1 MESENNKKKRS
12 CVNAMYCS
20 AEIADAVNSHNWL
33 DGCVTGSERAE
44 RILQALNFTEQ
55 WFNRVDNSESATG
68 MEEVINSQQQKLE
81 EANATLQRKQEDI
94 DTLQT
99 QRDVLLTK
107 NDELEARIAEL
118 MIAAETSNGSSETL
132 AAENSALSQQLGEA
146 QQRIT
151 ALESEEVNWAKISTT
166 LDPAYVAVI
175 EEITRRLIAK
185 FNLEKLEPQVVLVT
199 FFMKYY
205 YCQEVEFSG
214 MPFIIRPNEI
224 LAIVQKVYPEMTNK
238 TLTHAF
244 SVK

>member
-94 DTLQT
+94 DLLQT
-99 QRDVLLTK
+99 ERDNLQTK

-118 MIAAETSNGSSETL
+118 MAAAETSNGSSETL
-132 AAENSALSQQLGEA
+132 VAENSALNQQLEEA